1 MAFSTATFAALIES
15 NGFTMWHYVTADTRA
30 TVTATGYFA
39 TVAAKLRAGDLM
51 LLQTAD
57 AMAML
62 PIRSGPVLGTG
73 VTLDGVVGALAT
85 VRNALFNFTVNQ
97 SISAIVR
104 TIVLAPLA
112 AGIVVGGSIPVSAQ
126 VTGAISTVVFG
137 IYDTNGTLVP
147 PAITA
152 PVIGGS
158 ASAILPAPPLGTS
171 YRIRARDGSVATLV
185 ATSFAFNVGPD
196 LQFLLQEDDNNLLL
210 QTGSGLKQS

>member
-30 TVTATGYFA
+30 TVTGAGYFA
-39 TVAAKLRAGDLM
+39 TVAARLRAGDLM

-62 PIRSGPVLGTG
+62 PIRSGPALGVG

-171 YRIRARDGSVATLV
+171 YRIRARDGSVPTLV